1 MERREFL
8 AALAFLAAVP
18 RKACAAI
25 PYPVHFRKPN
35 PYEGVLAHVEAGTDE
50 FHFEKEAAE
59 IEGRLVAMLGGQ
71 ALPLSPDFEGAAPL
85 PGRYRDVAEGV
96 SEAEYGSAGGFPEG
110 HFQEELAQW
119 IRSLGR
125 PRRARFFVLPDN
137 LVRYEIAS
145 EGAYRTGLWKQV
157 WQLGRL
163 RSWHPVSETVTTA
176 SRPLFQDITGHSFA
190 RAESFHEQLRKGNTW
205 WRSRL
210 DAATGIDIYGNNGVA
225 VGDIDGDGWDEI
237 YVCQQAG
244 LPNRLYKNRGD
255 ATFLDITEEA
265 GVGVLDEST
274 CALFV
279 DFRNSGN
286 QDLVVLGGA
295 GPLLFINRGD
305 GRFDYRPDAFRF
317 RKAPQGVFTGM
328 AAADYDRDGRVD
340 LYLCTYL
347 FFQSEDQYRYA
358 TPYHDAQN
366 GPPNYLFRNGLTETG
381 GYFDDATEES
391 GMNDNN
397 NRFSFAP
404 AWCDFD
410 GDGWPDLYVANDFGR
425 SNLYRNRQGKFRDE
439 AAAAGVENMAP
450 GMSAAWFD
458 YDGDGRPDLYVS
470 NMWTAAGQRVAR
482 DAAFVPGRER
492 PAEYRSHTK
501 GNSLFRNTGD
511 GRFAEMDRMEG
522 VSMGRWAWCADGID
536 FDNDGTPE
544 IFIATGMLTNSSEK
558 DLDSFFWRQV
568 VAKSPVTAVPAV
580 DYENGWNAINQLIR
594 EDYSWCGHEPNVFY
608 KRGQPADGS
617 AARFHD
623 FSGVSGLDFAED
635 SRAFAV
641 TDIDHDGNLDIIL
654 KSRLGPQVR
663 VLRNNC
669 GVGRRAI
676 ALRLTGVESSRDAIG
691 ARVEANGRVYCL
703 SAGSGYLSQHS
714 KQLHI
719 GLGEAAE
726 ADIKISWPSGRTQ
739 SFAKLRAG
747 FCYRIREGSDEVKAA
762 PFAARAAMQSAPV
775 EAVNHAEFGATWLFE
790 PVPLPEKRKGPGF
803 VLLSS
808 GTATAPVGVPFEIVD
823 LAKAAPDLAAQYSIF
838 HRYLFELRTDLEL
851 PLLLLIDG
859 QSRAH
864 KIYKGVPSAAVLQ
877 ADFKALLNG
886 PRPELALP
894 FPGRYYLPPRRNY
907 FKLGAAFYW
916 AGYPDQAIP
925 YLDEVVR
932 RDPENWKALFAL
944 GQIHFDAERWQ
955 PALESYRKVLAIRPA
970 HTGALIGAGEVYARM
985 NDPQAAEKLLRQAV
999 ESDGKNADAANQ
1011 LGLALAKQD
1020 RTSEAKEW
1028 FERAISIDPAHTGA
1042 INNLAVLFTKLGQTN
1057 DAISAFRYG
1066 IERAPDD
1073 ETLYLNLGRLYL
1085 SMGERQKASEIMHQL
1100 LKRKPGNPVATRA
1113 LRELDLR

>member
-1 MERREFL
+1 M
-8 AALAFLAAVP
+8 
-18 RKACAAI
+18 
-25 PYPVHFRKPN
+25 
-35 PYEGVLAHVEAGTDE
+35 
-50 FHFEKEAAE
+50 
-59 IEGRLVAMLGGQ
+59 
-71 ALPLSPDFEGAAPL
+71 
-85 PGRYRDVAEGV
+85 
-96 SEAEYGSAGGFPEG
+96 
-110 HFQEELAQW
+110 
-119 IRSLGR
+119 
-125 PRRARFFVLPDN
+125 
-137 LVRYEIAS
+137 
-145 EGAYRTGLWKQV
+145 
-157 WQLGRL
+157 
-163 RSWHPVSETVTTA
+163 
-176 SRPLFQDITGHSFA
+176 
-190 RAESFHEQLRKGNTW
+190 
-205 WRSRL
+205 
-210 DAATGIDIYGNNGVA
+210 
-225 VGDIDGDGWDEI
+225 
-237 YVCQQAG
+237 
-244 LPNRLYKNRGD
+244 
-255 ATFLDITEEA
+255 
-265 GVGVLDEST
+265 
-274 CALFV
+274 
-279 DFRNSGN
+279 
-286 QDLVVLGGA
+286 
-295 GPLLFINRGD
+295 
-305 GRFDYRPDAFRF
+305 
-317 RKAPQGVFTGM
+317 
-328 AAADYDRDGRVD
+328 
-340 LYLCTYL
+340 
-347 FFQSEDQYRYA
+347 
-358 TPYHDAQN
+358 
-366 GPPNYLFRNGLTETG
+366 
-381 GYFDDATEES
+381 
-391 GMNDNN
+391 
-397 NRFSFAP
+397 
-404 AWCDFD
+404 
-410 GDGWPDLYVANDFGR
+410 
-425 SNLYRNRQGKFRDE
+425 
-439 AAAAGVENMAP
+439 
-450 GMSAAWFD
+450 
-458 YDGDGRPDLYVS
+458 
-470 NMWTAAGQRVAR
+470 
-482 DAAFVPGRER
+482 
-492 PAEYRSHTK
+492 
-501 GNSLFRNTGD
+501 
-511 GRFAEMDRMEG
+511 
-522 VSMGRWAWCADGID
+522 
-536 FDNDGTPE
+536 
-544 IFIATGMLTNSSEK
+544 
-558 DLDSFFWRQV
+558 
-568 VAKSPVTAVPAV
+568 
-580 DYENGWNAINQLIR
+580 
-594 EDYSWCGHEPNVFY
+594 FY

-676 ALRLTGVESSRDAIG
+676 ALRLTGVESNRDAIG

-864 KIYKGVPSAAVLQ
+864 KIYMGVPSAAVLQ

-1100 LKRKPGNPVATRA
+1100 LERKPGNPVATRA